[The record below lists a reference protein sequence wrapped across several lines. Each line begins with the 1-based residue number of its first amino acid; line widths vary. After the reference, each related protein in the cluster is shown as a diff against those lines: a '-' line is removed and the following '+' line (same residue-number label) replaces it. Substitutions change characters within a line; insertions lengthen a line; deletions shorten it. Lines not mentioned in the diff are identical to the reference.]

1 MAAVAKPA
9 IDIAEQ
15 TIRAIAQEWVK
26 HHNER
31 NIDKLLTLVTNDIR
45 MCVPNKPMAEG
56 PKAMRDL
63 MEKLFKEFDS
73 RKLVVVTEHVETGG
87 DIAFSFGTFE
97 MNILL
102 PSGRRLDDIGKWVV
116 TLRRVGK
123 EWLICGHCFNTD
135 LTITSMMA

>member
-9 IDIAEQ
+9 IDAET